1 MNKLSSTKVAEVLAQ
16 VPVALRAQQEEI
28 AQLKEKIAHYEKRDR
43 VIKIASA
50 MQTKNLDPDTSYD
63 EKVENLMGFRQSRCR
78 REGNR
83 ILRAPGKTGRALRPS
98 RKPEQRRRC
107 VHRWPGGL
115 TDLQPLIFK
124 DI

>member
-63 EKVENLMGFRQSRCR
+63 EKVENLMGSDNLDVVEKAIEYSAPQVKLAALSDHP
-78 REGNR
+78 GN
-83 ILRAPGKTGRALRPS
+83 PS
-98 RKPEQRRRC
+98 NAEDAFIA
-107 VHRWPGGL
+107 GL
-115 TDLQPLIFK
+115 VD
-124 DI
+124 